1 MGGDTPETRRLTT
14 AACSRRTPSPYG
26 SMIDGRFLSGSA
38 RLRVD
43 AIDYRPGADGT
54 GSVEVRLSHTGR
66 TLVGRGN
73 GLMTREGHL
82 RMAADAAMEA
92 VREATQPGLAL
103 VLGGIKAVRA
113 FDSWLVIVSIDVEVE
128 GEHLRVLGAQAAEGA
143 NMVRGAVHA
152 VLDALNRVAEPHL

>member
-1 MGGDTPETRRLTT
+1 
-14 AACSRRTPSPYG
+14 
-26 SMIDGRFLSGSA
+26 MIDTRFLSGSA

-43 AIDYRPGADGT
+43 GIDYRPGADGT
-54 GSVEVRLSHTGR
+54 GSVDVRLTHAGR

-92 VREATQPGLAL
+92 VGQATGSSLKL
-103 VLGGIKAVRA
+103 VLGGIKAIRA
-113 FDSWLVIVSIDVEVE
+113 FDSWLVVVSIDVDID
-128 GEHLRVLGAQAAEGA
+128 GEHIRVLGAQAAEGA

-152 VLDALNRVAEPHL
+152 VLDALNRVAEPHLQ